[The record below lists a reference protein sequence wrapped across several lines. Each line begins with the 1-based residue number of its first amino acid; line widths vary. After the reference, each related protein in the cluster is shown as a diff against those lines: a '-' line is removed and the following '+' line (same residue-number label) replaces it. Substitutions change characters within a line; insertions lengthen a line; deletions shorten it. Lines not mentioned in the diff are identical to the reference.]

1 MAGEA
6 VGEPQAE
13 PGTAAEPAPVPG
25 GQPPATGDPRV
36 DAALARLGELA
47 GLPVTEHPQVFNDV
61 HKRLEDVL
69 DELDAGQVSG
79 PAGDRTAAGGGAD
92 GSAPDSAADHNAA
105 GRQGTAPGPGA

>member
-6 VGEPQAE
+6 AGEPQAE

-69 DELDAGQVSG
+69 DELDAGQV
-79 PAGDRTAAGGGAD
+79 AGAD
-92 GSAPDSAADHNAA
+92 RDAA
-105 GRQGTAPGPGA
+105 GRTGPAPGPGA